1 MQEPDIHKSCLN
13 SVTRSSP
20 SRPLLIAIAALLTI
34 SSITNS
40 IAEQPEDTVR
50 PNVLL
55 IMVDDLRPELGAY
68 GVDDMHTPNID
79 RLAADGLVFRRAYAQ
94 WPSCAPSRASILS
107 GLRPTRREN
116 RREAVSVPS
125 LPRHFRDNGYRTIS
139 IGKVY
144 NDIDDDPEAWTEAPW
159 RVESADMNWQGY
171 ASEESQSL
179 RERLW
184 REARRLDPDARLYQ
198 FNAGATEAAEL
209 PDDAYRDGQIAIRAL
224 EALRQNSEE
233 NFFIAVG
240 FVKPH
245 LPFAAPRRY
254 WDLYSRDLMLGTDY
268 DSRPV
273 SASRFPYLFRELEAY
288 QDMPEGLELSAD
300 QYREL
305 KHGYRA
311 CVSFIDAQVGLL
323 LDELERLDLRDDT
336 IVVLMGDHGFHLGE
350 QGVWGKHS
358 LWESAL
364 HTPLIVSVPGQT
376 TRGASSH
383 ALVELLDAYPALSEL
398 AGLER
403 PEGLDGLSF
412 APLVDNPRLAWKSA
426 ALSQYQPFLEP
437 YRDVMGH
444 SVRTDRYRYTEW
456 RSPESLVEVEL
467 YDLDANGL
475 ESVNV
480 ANDPRYADVV
490 EELSSLM
497 PR

>member
-1 MQEPDIHKSCLN
+1 M
-13 SVTRSSP
+13 T
-20 SRPLLIAIAALLTI
+20 SRLLVVAIVALLTI
-34 SSITNS
+34 GTATISTAQQASDVS
-40 IAEQPEDTVR
+40 R

-55 IMVDDLRPELGAY
+55 IMVDDLRPQLGAY
-68 GVDDMHTPNID
+68 GVDYMYTPNID

-107 GLRPTRREN
+107 GMRPTRREN
-116 RREAVSVPS
+116 RSETASLPS

-144 NDIDDDPEAWTEAPW
+144 NGIDDDPDAWTEPPW
-159 RVESADMNWQGY
+159 RVESADVNWQGY

-179 RERLW
+179 RVRLW
-184 REARRLDPDARLYQ
+184 GEARRSNPEARLYQ
-198 FNAGATEAAEL
+198 FNARATEDADL
-209 PDDAYRDGQIAIRAL
+209 PDDAYRDGQIAIRAI

-233 NFFIAVG
+233 RFFIAVG

-254 WDLYSRDLMLGTDY
+254 WDLYRRELVLGSTY
-268 DSRPV
+268 DSRPDFG
-273 SASRFPYLFRELEAY
+273 SNIPYLFRELEAY
-288 QDMPEGLELSAD
+288 YDMPEGLELSSD

-323 LDELERLDLRDDT
+323 LDELERLNLLDDT
-336 IVVLMGDHGFHLGE
+336 IVVLLGDHGFHLGE
-350 QGVWGKHS
+350 QAVWGKHS
-358 LWESAL
+358 LWERAL

-376 TRGASSH
+376 SRGATSH
-383 ALVELLDAYPALSEL
+383 ALVELLDVYPGLSEL
-398 AGLER
+398 AGLEP

-412 APLVDNPRLAWKSA
+412 APLFDNPRLAWKLS

-444 SVRTDRYRYTEW
+444 SLRTDRYRYTEW

-467 YDLDANGL
+467 YDLGANGL
-475 ESVNV
+475 ESVNL

-490 EELSSLM
+490 EELSSQM